1 MVLVA
6 KKKQKPYHH
15 GNLRASLIDAGLK
28 LVGESG
34 VRALTL
40 REIATQVGVSRM
52 APYRHFAGKGDLLA
66 AIAEAGFTTFA
77 DALEQARQTPGG
89 FAKRLE
95 AMAFAY
101 IRFSMEH
108 PAHIEVMF
116 GSEGHPA
123 DHEIESGTRAFGILV
138 ETIAEGQGSGD
149 VRPGDPVMLAQ
160 VVWSQVHGMSMLRL
174 AKDLSDDG
182 PGVKLV
188 KCSSEILLAGLRP

>member
-1 MVLVA
+1 MKA

-15 GNLRASLIDAGLK
+15 GNLRASLIEASLK
-28 LVGESG
+28 LIGDRG
-34 VRALTL
+34 ARALTL

-52 APYRHFAGKGDLLA
+52 APYRHFADKGDLLA

-77 DALEQARQTPGG
+77 DALDLARQTPGG
-89 FAKRLE
+89 FPARLE

-101 IRFSMEH
+101 VRFAMEH
-108 PAHIEVMF
+108 PALIEVMF

-123 DHEIESGTRAFGILV
+123 DHEIEAGTRAFGILV
-138 ETIAEGQGSGD
+138 ETIAEGQASGY
-149 VRPGDPVMLAQ
+149 VRSGDPVMLAQ

-174 AKDLSDDG
+174 ATDLSDDG